1 MTNMTPLH
9 LSILIHYYSCAND
22 YEMVTTNEVRRN
34 YADQLCDE
42 GYLHHGD
49 GKNNYE
55 ITEQGKHSIEQILRG
70 FEPCNR
76 AAEPKEENKSN
87 LPEIFYTRGWI
98 CPVCGAGLNPAI
110 AQCPCIYSV
119 GTITIGGN
127 KIDSLTITGQSEGIS
142 IR

>member
-1 MTNMTPLH
+1 MNGKCKQCGCNEL
-9 LSILIHYYSCAND
+9 
-22 YEMVTTNEVRRN
+22 TTGDIDGICTACKNEN
-34 YADQLCDE
+34 AQ
-42 GYLHHGD
+42 
-49 GKNNYE
+49 
-55 ITEQGKHSIEQILRG
+55 
-70 FEPCNR
+70 
-76 AAEPKEENKSN
+76 NKSN

-142 IR
+142 IQ